1 MIRNVAGMHVLLGG
15 HLLTSGDKD
24 GETRRNRLRGANIGE
39 VVWPKEKGPCCQRFH
54 KVSCNLVRGYS
65 SSQTCHRAPGERHCS
80 LANVPSF
87 GVLGE
92 QNDTQQPSAEAVQQ
106 L

>member
-39 VVWPKEKGPCCQRFH
+39 VVWPKEKGPCC
-54 KVSCNLVRGYS
+54 
-65 SSQTCHRAPGERHCS
+65 
-80 LANVPSF
+80 
-87 GVLGE
+87 
-92 QNDTQQPSAEAVQQ
+92 
-106 L
+106 